1 MGHFLR
7 QLVRLVI
14 LKEMKKVTAG
24 GGVGVSWGLGD
35 WVYRGWSMVLQ
46 KKSRKSNSTATCV
59 VMDEGGTVVWC
70 IMQDK

>member
-14 LKEMKKVTAG
+14 LREMKKVTAG
-24 GGVGVSWGLGD
+24 GWGGGELGFGVWGIGFM
-35 WVYRGWSMVLQ
+35 RGWSMVLQ

-59 VMDEGGTVVWC
+59 VMDEGVR
-70 IMQDK
+70 